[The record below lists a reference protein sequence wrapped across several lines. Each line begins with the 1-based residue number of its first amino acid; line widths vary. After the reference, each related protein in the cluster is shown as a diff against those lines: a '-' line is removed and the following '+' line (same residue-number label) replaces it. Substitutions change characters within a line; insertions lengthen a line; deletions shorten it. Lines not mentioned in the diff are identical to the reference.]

1 MGSEFVQDPWW
12 GNWATGLAKSINAA
26 PGVALHNTAAVEGIL
41 KAREERAREQAKWDA
56 AQKASE
62 AGVAA
67 VPEATVAP
75 SMRDVS
81 VENQGPVNP
90 ADPTTQP
97 GEIFLPPTTV
107 QESFIDPRALAA
119 AKARAEAAKAGIR
132 ATLLNDP
139 SKWAPQVTH
148 GEVAAAGMPTD
159 PRRRAE
165 QQFQATGRWPTAE
178 ESKTPNAQNF
188 VVVDAEGK
196 STGQGYASL
205 NGGRT
210 AVDGTQIR
218 LRPGDRIMESG
229 AAPLAQPNP
238 IESAPI
244 AQNNFNQ
251 LAEKILAK
259 VAANQPI
266 SNAEL
271 NAARAMRDAGWQ
283 RKVRFSTDPE
293 TGREITQPHYDI
305 VPPEAGAAGQLF
317 RLLAAVD
324 QERPATSGGAAAAA
338 PAATTAPEVTGGGA
352 STGAPVPPPLPV
364 PLTGP
369 KTMSGT
375 GDPKPVVAEYMRQ
388 PVVHAYENA
397 KTGYATFIGNL
408 PFNNMTSDLAMII
421 GAAKILDPPSVVREG
436 EVENVRKTGSVMDKF
451 IGQLQSLKGEARLPV
466 AVRMQL
472 WNMVN
477 ATMEKHNANIKP
489 IYEKHAVQLSDRQVD
504 HKKYL
509 PDILDLKPVDASY
522 VSTQSG
528 RVDASGKAPKGA
540 TAAPTTT
547 SADKPVPTQ
556 DDIEKL
562 RRKLGGQ

>member
-1 MGSEFVQDPWW
+1 
-12 GNWATGLAKSINAA
+12 
-26 PGVALHNTAAVEGIL
+26 
-41 KAREERAREQAKWDA
+41 
-56 AQKASE
+56 
-62 AGVAA
+62 
-67 VPEATVAP
+67 
-75 SMRDVS
+75 
-81 VENQGPVNP
+81 
-90 ADPTTQP
+90 
-97 GEIFLPPTTV
+97 
-107 QESFIDPRALAA
+107 
-119 AKARAEAAKAGIR
+119 
-132 ATLLNDP
+132 
-139 SKWAPQVTH
+139 
-148 GEVAAAGMPTD
+148 
-159 PRRRAE
+159 
-165 QQFQATGRWPTAE
+165 
-178 ESKTPNAQNF
+178 
-188 VVVDAEGK
+188 
-196 STGQGYASL
+196 
-205 NGGRT
+205 
-210 AVDGTQIR
+210 
-218 LRPGDRIMESG
+218 
-229 AAPLAQPNP
+229 
-238 IESAPI
+238 
-244 AQNNFNQ
+244 
-251 LAEKILAK
+251 
-259 VAANQPI
+259 
-266 SNAEL
+266 
-271 NAARAMRDAGWQ
+271 
-283 RKVRFSTDPE
+283 
-293 TGREITQPHYDI
+293 
-305 VPPEAGAAGQLF
+305 
-317 RLLAAVD
+317 
-324 QERPATSGGAAAAA
+324 
-338 PAATTAPEVTGGGA
+338 
-352 STGAPVPPPLPV
+352 
-364 PLTGP
+364 LTGP